1 MNSKAELRKYRS
13 WTNNDHRYSDD
24 TIMEARKLSLGLA
37 PFFLDKLKHILSF
50 ITRRK
55 TIDAKARIVK

>member
-1 MNSKAELRKYRS
+1 MMKQSELQKYRN
-13 WTNNDHRYSDD
+13 WTDNDHSYSDD

-37 PFFLDKLKHILSF
+37 PFFLEKMKHLFSF